1 MLRPSDFF
9 RIKPGKLIDGI
20 FYHHVETFDPL
31 DESWHSIRAC
41 ADKADALVIR
51 DRLIR
56 IVEKSHKEAQRR

>member
-1 MLRPSDFF
+1 MRASDYF

-20 FYHHVETFDPL
+20 FYHHIEAYDPQ

-51 DRLIR
+51 DRLVR
-56 IVEKSHKEAQRR
+56 ILDKSQKEAGRK